1 MAEKEDQVKISALQ
15 LENVKRVRAVQLVPY
30 RDGLTVIGGRNG
42 QGKTSVL
49 DAIAY
54 ALGGENFRPTS
65 VQNSEGIN
73 PATIRVELDNG
84 LVVTRTGKNCALKVT
99 DPTGAR
105 SGQRL
110 LDSFV
115 EKLALDLPKFM
126 QSSDREKASIIL
138 RTLGIEDRLADI
150 DRREKA
156 AYDSR
161 RDAAVRLDLASK
173 AAQAM
178 PEYPDVPEQPV
189 SVQELLDELAE
200 NDSRNAVIAQARQA
214 IAAASECIA
223 SNETSRSL
231 LLEQMDALRQRI
243 AALDEDDARQR
254 QVIDS
259 NSDAAGQE
267 PSDGQDIRDRLAQA
281 GEVNARVKANADK
294 QAAMERSM
302 ELKAEHQRL
311 DEQLETIR
319 EERRQL
325 LASVD
330 MPLDGLSVESGEL
343 VYNGQR
349 WDCMATSEQLV
360 VAVSIC
366 HAVNPKC
373 GFVLLDRLEAFD
385 LSQLGKFDAW
395 LKQHGLQA
403 ICTRVSTGDE
413 CTIVIEDGVVVKDE
427 DEEIGGF

>member
-1 MAEKEDQVKISALQ
+1 MTEQVKISALQ

-30 RDGLTVIGGRNG
+30 KDGLTVIGGRNG

-54 ALGGENFRPTS
+54 ALGGETFRPS
-65 VQNSEGIN
+65 QVQNAEGIN

-84 LVVTRTGKNCALKVT
+84 LVVTRSGKNCALKVT
-99 DPTGAR
+99 DPSGAR

-110 LDSFV
+110 LDGFV

-126 QSSDREKASIIL
+126 GQSSREKASAIL

-150 DRREKA
+150 AQREKA

-161 RDAAVRLDLASK
+161 RDASVRLDQ
-173 AAQAM
+173 AAWAARAM
-178 PEYPDVPEQPV
+178 PEYPEAPDEPV
-189 SVQELLDELAE
+189 SVAELMAELAE
-200 NDSRNAVIAQARQA
+200 NDAHNAIIAQARQEIERA
-214 IAAASECIA
+214 RDAIA
-223 SNETSRSL
+223 SNDASRKML
-231 LLEQMDALRQRI
+231 MEQIDGLRQRI
-243 AALDEDDARQR
+243 AALDEDSNRLKA
-254 QVIDS
+254 VIGD
-259 NSDAAGQE
+259 NEEMAAEE
-267 PSDGQDIRDRLAQA
+267 PYDGQDIRDRIAQA
-281 GEVNARVKANADK
+281 GDVNAKVKANADK
-294 QAAMERSM
+294 QAAMERAM
-302 ELKAEHQRL
+302 ELKAEHDRL
-311 DEQLETIR
+311 DKQLEGIR
-319 EERRQL
+319 DERRQL
-325 LASVD
+325 LSSVR
-330 MPLDGLSVESGEL
+330 MPLDGLTVEDGEL

-366 HAVNPKC
+366 HAINPKC

-385 LSQLGKFDAW
+385 VTQLGKFDEW

-413 CTIVIEDGVVVKDE
+413 CTIVIEDGIVAKDE
-427 DEEIGGF
+427 DEGIGGF

>member
-1 MAEKEDQVKISALQ
+1 MADKEDQVKISALQ

-54 ALGGENFRPTS
+54 ALGGETFRPS
-65 VQNSEGIN
+65 QVQNSEGIN
-73 PATIRVELDNG
+73 QATIRVELDNG
-84 LVVTRTGKNCALKVT
+84 LVVTRTGKNCSLKIT

-156 AYDSR
+156 AYDRR

-189 SVQELLDELAE
+189 SMQELLDELAE

-214 IAAASECIA
+214 IATANECIA

-231 LLEQMDALRQRI
+231 ILEQIEGLRQRI

-254 QVIDS
+254 QVIDL

-294 QAAMERSM
+294 QAAMERAM
-302 ELKAEHQRL
+302 ELKDEHQRL

-325 LASVD
+325 LASVN
-330 MPLDGLSVESGEL
+330 MPLEGLSVSDGEL
-343 VYNGQR
+343 IYKGQR

-373 GFVLLDRLEAFD
+373 GFVLLDRLEAFVR
-385 LSQLGKFDAW
+385 
-395 LKQHGLQA
+395 GLEA
-403 ICTRVSTGDE
+403 
-413 CTIVIEDGVVVKDE
+413 
-427 DEEIGGF
+427 

>member
-1 MAEKEDQVKISALQ
+1 MTEQVKISALQ

-30 RDGLTVIGGRNG
+30 KDGLTVIGGRNG

-54 ALGGENFRPTS
+54 ALGGETFRPS
-65 VQNSEGIN
+65 QVQNAEGIN

-84 LVVTRTGKNCALKVT
+84 LVVTRSGKKCALKVT
-99 DPTGAR
+99 DPSGAR

-126 QSSDREKASIIL
+126 QQSSREKASAIL
-138 RTLGIEDRLADI
+138 RALGIEDRLADI

-156 AYDSR
+156 ACDAR
-161 RDAAVRLDLASK
+161 RDASVRLDLATK
-173 AAQAM
+173 AAMAM
-178 PEYPDVPEQPV
+178 PEYPDAPDEPV
-189 SVQELLDELAE
+189 SIQELMAELAE
-200 NDSRNAVIAQARQA
+200 NDAHNAIIAQARQDIERA
-214 IAAASECIA
+214 REAIA
-223 SNETSRSL
+223 SNDASKQML
-231 LLEQMDALRQRI
+231 MEQIDGLRQRI
-243 AALDEDDARQR
+243 AAIEQETIRLNR
-254 QVIDS
+254 VIS
-259 NSDAAGQE
+259 QNGEVAAEE
-267 PSDGQDIRDRLAQA
+267 PYDGQDIRDRIAQA
-281 GEVNARVKANADK
+281 GDVNAKVKANADK
-294 QAAMERSM
+294 QAAGERSL
-302 ELKAEHQRL
+302 ELKAEHERL
-311 DEQLETIR
+311 DAQLESVR

-325 LASVD
+325 LASVN
-330 MPLDGLSVESGEL
+330 MPLEGLTMEDGEL

-385 LSQLGKFDAW
+385 VAQLGRFDEW
-395 LKQHGLQA
+395 LKAHGLQA

-413 CTIVIEDGVVVKDE
+413 CTIVIEDGIVAKDE
-427 DEEIGGF
+427 DEGIGGF